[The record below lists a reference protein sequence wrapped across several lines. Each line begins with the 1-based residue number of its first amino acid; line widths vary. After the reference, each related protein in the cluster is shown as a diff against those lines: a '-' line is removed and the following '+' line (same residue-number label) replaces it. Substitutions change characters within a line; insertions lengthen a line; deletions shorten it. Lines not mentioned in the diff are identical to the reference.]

1 MFDDNLFSV
10 KYFNSFRAS
19 TKLKL
24 WMHKLAQSYYE
35 MLLWNVKLRKIAPNN
50 YTINKYIWI

>member
-10 KYFNSFRAS
+10 KYFNSFSSKHQIKTLDAKTS
-19 TKLKL
+19 SK
-24 WMHKLAQSYYE
+24 
-35 MLLWNVKLRKIAPNN
+35 LLWNVKLRKIAQNN